1 MIKGL
6 PPPGLSKFQMAFL
19 TVVLWEQTGFDQSH
33 FALHYFDV
41 RG

>member
-1 MIKGL
+1 MTTGL
-6 PPPGLSKFQMAFL
+6 LPQGHYQFQMAFL
-19 TVVLWEQTGFDQSH
+19 TVVLWEQGGFDQSH